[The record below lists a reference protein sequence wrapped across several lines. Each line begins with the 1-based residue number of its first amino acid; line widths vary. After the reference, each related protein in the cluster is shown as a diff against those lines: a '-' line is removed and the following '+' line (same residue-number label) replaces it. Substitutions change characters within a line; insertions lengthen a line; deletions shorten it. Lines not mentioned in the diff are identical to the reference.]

1 MGCEPEDKQVKAQ
14 YIVSIG
20 ERMQVLV
27 PEIQGLSRSELRYSR
42 IPFFLPP

>member
-1 MGCEPEDKQVKAQ
+1 MGCEPKDKQAKAQ

-20 ERMQVLV
+20 EGMEVRV
-27 PEIQGLSRSELRYSR
+27 PEIQGLPRSELRYSR